1 MVRGEFHIMMYQI
14 RSSQNAGRT
23 GRKTAQSFFISVA
36 LLLSA
41 CSSVPLEE
49 RTDVRDR
56 YEGANRK
63 VFAFNMGV
71 DTLVLEPVAGAYRD
85 TIPKGGQTAISNH
98 LRWAA
103 LPSTAVNSTLQG
115 RFENA
120 ALATLHFLVN
130 GLTLGFADLAADEEE
145 QITKEDFDQTLA
157 SWNMPEGSY
166 HVVPVL
172 GPRTTRSLGGTV
184 VDFALNPLS
193 LLGTGDIVRTVN
205 SAQAPVGAVSFR
217 AQNYNAINDVKYN
230 SLDPYARTRSV
241 YYQSRHGLL
250 EDRSARGATSAVS
263 EDEFDSL
270 FEEESK

>member
-1 MVRGEFHIMMYQI
+1 M
-14 RSSQNAGRT
+14 
-23 GRKTAQSFFISVA
+23 
-36 LLLSA
+36 
-41 CSSVPLEE
+41 
-49 RTDVRDR
+49 RDR

-71 DTLVLEPVAGAYRD
+71 DRYVLEPVAGVYRD
-85 TIPKGGQTAISNH
+85 TVPEGGQTAVSNH
-98 LRWAA
+98 LRWAS

-115 RFENA
+115 KFENA

-145 QITKEDFDQTLA
+145 QITKEDFGQTLA
-157 SWNMPEGSY
+157 SWNVPEGSY
-166 HVVPVL
+166 HMVPVL

-193 LLGTGDIVRTVN
+193 VFGTGDVVQTVN
-205 SAQAPVGAVSFR
+205 AAQVPVGAVSFR
-217 AQNYNAINDVKYN
+217 AQNYDAINDVKYN

-241 YYQSRHGLL
+241 YYQSRQGLL
-250 EDRSARGATSAVS
+250 EDRVARGAASAVS

-270 FEEESK
+270 FEEESN

>member
-1 MVRGEFHIMMYQI
+1 MRGEFHIMMFQR
-14 RSSQNAGRT
+14 RSSRNAGRT
-23 GRKTAQSFFISVA
+23 GRKTAQSFFIGVA

-71 DTLVLEPVAGAYRD
+71 DSYVLEPVAGAYRD
-85 TIPKGGQTAISNH
+85 TVPEAGQTAVSNH
-98 LRWAA
+98 LRWAS

-115 RFENA
+115 KFENA

-145 QITKEDFDQTLA
+145 QITKEDFGQTLA
-157 SWNMPEGSY
+157 SWNVPEGSY
-166 HVVPVL
+166 HMVPLL

-193 LLGTGDIVRTVN
+193 MLGTSDVLQTVN
-205 SAQAPVGAVSFR
+205 AAQAPVGAVNFR
-217 AQNYNAINDVKYN
+217 AQKYDAINNVKYN

-241 YYQSRHGLL
+241 YYQFRQGLL
-250 EDRSARGATSAVS
+250 EDRVARSAASAVS

-270 FEEESK
+270 FEEESN

>member
-1 MVRGEFHIMMYQI
+1 MTTSKFDMMMFQ
-14 RSSQNAGRT
+14 RLSSRNADRVAGRT
-23 GRKTAQSFFISVA
+23 A
-36 LLLSA
+36 LPLVLGAALVLSA
-41 CSSVPLEE
+41 CSSVPVEE
-49 RTDVRDR
+49 RSDVRDR

-71 DTLVLEPVAGAYRD
+71 DSYVLEPVAGVYRD
-85 TIPKGGQTAISNH
+85 TAPEGGQTAVSNH
-98 LRWAA
+98 LRWAS

-115 RFENA
+115 KFEYA

-145 QITKEDFDQTLA
+145 QITKEDFGQTLA
-157 SWNMPEGSY
+157 SWNVPEGSY
-166 HVVPVL
+166 HMVPVL

-193 LLGTGDIVRTVN
+193 VFGTGDVVQTVN
-205 SAQAPVGAVSFR
+205 AAQAPVGAVSFR
-217 AQNYNAINDVKYN
+217 AQNYDAINDAKYN

-241 YYQSRHGLL
+241 YYQSRQALL
-250 EDRSARGATSAVS
+250 EDRVARGVASAVS

-270 FEEESK
+270 FEEESN